1 MKAHLSQSR
10 VFIILLSVL
19 CLNGNCSQQSPKS
32 EQKEQGFKTQNAE
45 SKQQALSPKKSGSDK
60 FLRFKSFSYIDQQG
74 TGLEAF
80 SFLMPAEWM
89 FEGGMTWLLDN
100 PMMPSV
106 SAFRVF
112 NPNGRE
118 EFEVFPN
125 HSFYWTTNNQQMSL
139 FPPGSRY
146 FGSVVKQPV
155 TAQVALK
162 EIVLP
167 EQRGG
172 FQGLTILKNEN
183 LPELPAA
190 IGAGQQQAG
199 VVSSATGAKL
209 RISYVSGRVP
219 MEEEFYGVV
228 ETMTFPTQGMYGIS
242 YNTLWYLDYIFSFK
256 AEAGN
261 LEKNTKIFQTIVSS
275 FKVNPRWYA
284 KYSNIIVYL
293 AQQQITRIRNI
304 GEFSRMLSMMS
315 DQMREENLA
324 QFEARGEVYV
334 RVSRQFSDNI
344 LGIDRYYDPYEGREV
359 ELPSGYNYAWSNNNG
374 EYIVTDNPDLNP
386 NVGSNLHW
394 ELMPKK

>member
-1 MKAHLSQSR
+1 MKANLSQSR
-10 VFIILLSVL
+10 VFIIFLSVL
-19 CLNGNCSQQSPKS
+19 CLNGYCSQQSS
-32 EQKEQGFKTQNAE
+32 ESKQNAE
-45 SKQQALSPKKSGSDK
+45 ELESQNSGSKQQTLPSKKSGSEK
-60 FLRFKSFSYIDQQG
+60 FLRFKSYSYIDQQG

-112 NPNGRE
+112 NPKGRE

-125 HSFYWTTNNQQMSL
+125 HSFYWTNNNQQMGL

-172 FQGLTILKNEN
+172 FQGLIILKNEN
-183 LPELPAA
+183 VPELPAA

-199 VVSSATGAKL
+199 VASSATGAKL
-209 RISYVSGRVP
+209 RIRYVSGGVP
-219 MEEEFYGVV
+219 IEEEFYAVV

-304 GEFSRMLSMMS
+304 GEFSRMLSSMS

-324 QFEARGEVYV
+324 QFEARGEVYD

-344 LGIDRYYDPYEGREV
+344 LGIDRYYNPHEGREV